1 MSWHKLLTAQEFLEL
16 KILFGNVYMS
26 QRDRA
31 KTMDLK
37 DHTRIFE
44 LLGLSLN
51 ITYRYNRFGTIQ
63 LILTTEFLTVNYVHS
78 SDYDQ
83 FEKRH
88 VFLIEAKTRHSR
100 MSNEK
105 INPSDEQ

>member
-26 QRDRA
+26 LRDGS
-31 KTMDLK
+31 KTVDLK
-37 DHTRIFE
+37 HHKRIFE
-44 LLGLSLN
+44 VLGLSLD
-51 ITYRYNRFGTIQ
+51 ISYRYNRFGPIQ

-78 SDYDQ
+78 NDYDQ

-88 VFLIEAKTRHSR
+88 VFLIETKTRHSR
-100 MSNEK
+100 MNKGKSY
-105 INPSDEQ
+105 

>member
-1 MSWHKLLTAQEFLEL
+1 MSWSKLLTAQEFLEL

-26 QRDRA
+26 LRDGA
-31 KTMDLK
+31 KSVDLK
-37 DHTRIFE
+37 HHTRIFE

-51 ITYRYNRFGTIQ
+51 TPYQYNRFGTIQ
-63 LILTTEFLTVNYVHS
+63 LILTTEFVTVNYVHS
-78 SDYDQ
+78 SDYEH

-88 VFLIEAKTRHSR
+88 VFLIDSKTRHSR

-105 INPSDEQ
+105 K

>member
-1 MSWHKLLTAQEFLEL
+1 MSWPKLLTAREFLEL
-16 KILFGNVYMS
+16 KILFGNVFMS
-26 QRDRA
+26 LRDGARSVH
-31 KTMDLK
+31 LK

-51 ITYRYNRFGTIQ
+51 TPYRYNRFGTIQ

-88 VFLIEAKTRHSR
+88 VFLIETKTRHAR
-100 MSNEK
+100 MNNGK
-105 INPSDEQ
+105 K